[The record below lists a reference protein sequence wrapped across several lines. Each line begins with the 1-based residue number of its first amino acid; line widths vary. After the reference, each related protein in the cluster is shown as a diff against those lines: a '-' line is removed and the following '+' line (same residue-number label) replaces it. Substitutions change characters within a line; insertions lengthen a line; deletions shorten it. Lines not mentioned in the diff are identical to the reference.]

1 MSEKT
6 EQPTQKKLD
15 DSRKEGQV
23 PQRKN
28 VLEAA
33 IVTAGVFGVTG
44 LWDDVAAGLLSLFD
58 AVFDSIEDGF
68 DHSLAG
74 IWKASLDT
82 SVTVA
87 ALIVGLGFGLL
98 LLNLLLNGFN
108 FAPKALSPKFEKL
121 NPVNGLKGMFSKHTA
136 YNFVRLLVYF
146 TAVSLILYMTLKNNL
161 ADTIRASACG
171 LTCLAQIFPPMIN
184 TMVTQI
190 LLVLIILALVD
201 FRLQD
206 MMFISQNKMS
216 KDDIKREYKGS
227 QGDPM
232 IKGMR
237 NQLAHEDM
245 RLPSPREVT
254 HVIYANGYLVA
265 LLYKPGSTPF
275 VVMKAKGESV
285 PSIQAR
291 FRRMGVRCVNLPAVA
306 REFYMKYAVSAHT
319 DAQSAIGMSKVL
331 RMTGELGAK
340 RRADTDRAQK

>member
-15 DSRKEGQV
+15 DARKEGQV

-33 IVTAGVFGVTG
+33 IVTAGVFGITG
-44 LWDDVAAGLLSLFD
+44 IWDGIKDGLLSLFD

-68 DHSLAG
+68 DHSFAT
-74 IWKASLDT
+74 IWQASLDT
-82 SVTVA
+82 SI
-87 ALIVGLGFGLL
+87 IVLSFILGLGFGLL
-98 LLNLLLNGFN
+98 LLNLLLNKFN
-108 FAPKALSPKFEKL
+108 FASKALAPKFEKL
-121 NPVNGLKGMFSKHTA
+121 NPVNGLKGVFSKHTL
-136 YNFVRLLVYF
+136 YNFIRLLVYF
-146 TAVSLILYMTLKNNL
+146 TAVSVILYMTLTKHL

-201 FRLQD
+201 FRLQN

-237 NQLAHEDM
+237 HQIAQEDM
-245 RLPSPREVT
+245 RLPSPKEVT

-265 LLYKPGSTPF
+265 LLYQPGSTPF
-275 VVMKAKGESV
+275 IVMKAKGESV

-306 REFYMKYAVSAHT
+306 REFYMKYAVSSHT
-319 DAQSAIGMSKVL
+319 DAQSANGMAKVL

-340 RRADTDRAQK
+340 RRGGAKGA